1 MQLLYAYKDYGN
13 PGFYQSPKYNFL
25 KEASFGNAP
34 KHIRQQHEAEASKCF
49 DYVQESF
56 LYGDR
61 YEGEANSPLVLQK
74 FESAD
79 YGDESP
85 RMVVHIHSKPV
96 QTIPS
101 SNNER
106 GGHNNRR
113 GGGAQGN
120 GQRNAPVREHP
131 HDAFFDIGKER
142 NKGNQFWKQG
152 KGREEHRASE
162 ISAK

>member
-1 MQLLYAYKDYGN
+1 MMKGPDPIDKLYELREIGDKEPMKLLYAYKDYGN
-13 PGFYQSPKYNFL
+13 PGFYQSPKFNFL

-49 DYVQESF
+49 DFVQESF

-85 RMVVHIHSKPV
+85 RMVVHIHHKTTS
-96 QTIPS
+96 
-101 SNNER
+101 
-106 GGHNNRR
+106 
-113 GGGAQGN
+113 
-120 GQRNAPVREHP
+120 
-131 HDAFFDIGKER
+131 
-142 NKGNQFWKQG
+142 
-152 KGREEHRASE
+152 
-162 ISAK
+162 